1 MKQNSRKLFASLLAA
16 ALSLSLLNTCAFAK
30 ASDETESSGAASEA
44 SSEQTPSADTSNVFD
59 FPVMG
64 LTVALPDTLME
75 RMEQR
80 TVTAFRNEHTE
91 DGSSLQY
98 GYLIWKLTTEED
110 LSKEDLNPVD
120 LPTVGVLGVYRT
132 ELADSLDELT
142 GCDKHEEIGES
153 ADGAYKYYLSLDT
166 SADSALLEELQDI
179 RTTFTEM
186 ADYAE
191 YYGISPDFS
200 GTSLGDFT
208 TQDVSGNTVTPDLF
222 EDYDLTLVNV
232 FATWCSPCIAEI
244 PDLEKLHQ
252 QMADKGVGVVGVVLD
267 AADQNGE
274 VVQTALEQAQ
284 VLVEKLG
291 VTYPVIVPDA
301 THLNGRVANIQAV
314 PETFFVD
321 KDGNIVGETYSGSR
335 SLEDWTE
342 IVENE
347 LANIH

>member
-16 ALSLSLLNTCAFAK
+16 ALSLSLLTTCASAE
-30 ASDETESSGAASEA
+30 ASDETENPNTASEA
-44 SSEQTPSADTSNVFD
+44 SSSDTSNVFD

-110 LSKEDLNPVD
+110 LSKENLNPDD
-120 LPTVGVLGVYRT
+120 LPTVGVLGVYQT
-132 ELADSLDELT
+132 ELADSLDDLT
-142 GCDKHEEIGES
+142 GCDRHEEIGES
-153 ADGAYKYYLSLDT
+153 ADSTYKYYLSLDT
-166 SADSALLEELQDI
+166 SADAALLEELQDI
-179 RTTFTEM
+179 RTTITEM
-186 ADYAE
+186 EDYAE

-200 GTSLGDFT
+200 GASLGDFT
-208 TQDVSGNTVTPDLF
+208 TQDVSGNTVTPDIF
-222 EDYDLTLVNV
+222 KDYDLTLVNV

-252 QMADKGVGVVGVVLD
+252 QMADKSVGVVGVVLD
-267 AADQNGE
+267 AADQDGE

-284 VLVEKLG
+284 LLVEKLG
-291 VTYPVIVPDA
+291 VTYPVILPDA

-347 LANIH
+347 LAALDKEM